1 MSALVHC
8 KGNTC
13 RSPYA
18 LLHPGQNV
26 MSFTQVRS
34 RVRVRKDTALQVQAH
49 MGRWCREPR
58 VTAKL

>member
-26 MSFTQVRS
+26 MSFTQVGS
-34 RVRVRKDTALQVQAH
+34 AVST
-49 MGRWCREPR
+49 C
-58 VTAKL
+58 AKMHSMCKHTYDGAAKS